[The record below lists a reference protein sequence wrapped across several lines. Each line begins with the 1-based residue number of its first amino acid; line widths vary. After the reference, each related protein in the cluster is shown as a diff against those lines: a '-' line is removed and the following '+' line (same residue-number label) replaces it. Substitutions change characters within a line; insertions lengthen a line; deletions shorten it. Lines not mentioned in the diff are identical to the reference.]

1 MKKILFVAASHGDE
15 PIGLIAVKKLKKRK
29 LKQKFD
35 YLIANP
41 KAFRKNVRFTD
52 ADMNRVYPGSPS
64 GNNEE
69 RRASAILNMTK
80 KKKCDFVI
88 DLHGTVSKT
97 GVFGVI
103 TRLDLNNLKLSLM
116 LNLKKIVIWPDSKE
130 SNGSLSTFTKCGME
144 IESGPKNNE
153 KVISN
158 LENTLADFL
167 KNVGKEIDVKKEIKN
182 KEFYTVIGKIAVG
195 GCKEKLADWKK
206 TKNFYPL
213 FVNQYEGILCYKIK
227 KVDPIKAFKNI
238 IG

>member
-15 PIGLIAVKKLKKRK
+15 PIGLIAVKNLKKRK

-35 YLIANP
+35 CLIANP
-41 KAFRKNVRFTD
+41 KAFKKNIRFIDT
-52 ADMNRVYPGSPS
+52 DMNRVYPGNSS

-69 RRASAILNMTK
+69 RRADAILHTTK
-80 KKKCDFVI
+80 KKKYDFVI

-97 GVFGVI
+97 GVFGII
-103 TRLDLNNLKLSLM
+103 TKLNFDNLKLALM
-116 LNLKKIVIWPDSKE
+116 FNLKRIVIWPDSKE

-144 IESGPKNNE
+144 IESGPKDNE
-153 KVISN
+153 KVIGD

-167 KNVGKEIDVKKEIKN
+167 KNADKEIDVKKEIKN

-213 FVNQYEGILCYKIK
+213 FVNQYEGILCYKLK
-227 KVDPIKAFKNI
+227 KINSVQVFKSLV
-238 IG
+238 